1 MRPVLCFQD
10 DFKETKIEDKEDEL
24 VTPKNKPEEL
34 WKNILDDSVE
44 ETKVHSE
51 IEIKV
56 EDLNTTE
63 EIPEVKI
70 ENFKTV
76 GSKEFL

>member
-1 MRPVLCFQD
+1 M
-10 DFKETKIEDKEDEL
+10 
-24 VTPKNKPEEL
+24 
-34 WKNILDDSVE
+34 
-44 ETKVHSE
+44 HSE